1 MRLNKKISALIVML
15 FLGAMATQVIA
26 QPSIPRR
33 YSTTK
38 SKKKTRTSSSTTVW
52 GTQYDWLG
60 QRYATWN
67 DIKYLDAGQIRV
79 LKNSIYA
86 RHGYIFK
93 DSNLRAYF
101 NSQWWYR
108 GWRSTVPSSAFNRYE
123 NANIKFLKQYDH

>member
-38 SKKKTRTSSSTTVW
+38 SKKKTRTSSSSTVW

-86 RHGYIFK
+86 RHGYIFQTR
-93 DSNLRAYF
+93 DMIEYF
-101 NSQWWYR
+101 NAQPWYTPR
-108 GWRSTVPSSAFNRYE
+108 TRNVRLSEIETYNVQL
-123 NANIKFLKQYDH
+123 IKSVE

>member
-38 SKKKTRTSSSTTVW
+38 SKKKTRTSSSSTVW

-67 DIKYLDAGQIRV
+67 DIKYRCRT
-79 LKNSIYA
+79 NS
-86 RHGYIFK
+86 
-93 DSNLRAYF
+93 RAQELYLCPPWLHF
-101 NSQWWYR
+101 Q
-108 GWRSTVPSSAFNRYE
+108 G
-123 NANIKFLKQYDH
+123 L